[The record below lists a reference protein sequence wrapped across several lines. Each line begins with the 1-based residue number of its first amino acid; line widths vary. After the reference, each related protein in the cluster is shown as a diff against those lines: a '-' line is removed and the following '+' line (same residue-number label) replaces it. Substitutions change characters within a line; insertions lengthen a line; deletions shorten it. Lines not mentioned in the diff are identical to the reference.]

1 MMYVIGIVALLALV
15 NSIVLVLTSG
25 RHLRESIT
33 QIIEKLNEFI
43 LGDFNVKLEI
53 NSKDEFG
60 EVARSFNHM
69 T

>member
-1 MMYVIGIVALLALV
+1 MYVIGIVALLALV

-60 EVARSFNHM
+60 EVARSFNL
-69 T
+69 TT

>member
-25 RHLRESIT
+25 CHLRESIT

-43 LGDFNVKLEI
+43 LGDFNVNLEL
-53 NSKDEFG
+53 NLKDEFG

>member
-1 MMYVIGIVALLALV
+1 MYVIGIVALLALV